1 MSTVGDEAAARMA
14 YWCSTTDAGGVGY
27 DQATREEIR
36 DLSYIST
43 PRLTGAVDSDC
54 SAMVAAACNLGL
66 RAAGVVPAGTP
77 DNDARLLP
85 ASTWT
90 GSMRAELEARGW
102 REIHWDD
109 SAMTPDGGFRR
120 GDVVLSSGAEGGVGH
135 VAMVVDDKPTN
146 PTLAEAWIDENGDIT
161 GGAVGD
167 QTGSETRLVSYSA
180 HIYTQ
185 RGAWTSC
192 HRYAG
197 AEATPAPAPA
207 PSASSSSAPS
217 GGKPGPL
224 LGVDISN
231 WQAGINLGAVNPD
244 FVIVKVTQDAGSYA
258 TTNQLHA
265 AQIEQALA
273 LGRPTGVYH
282 YVGGGNGGT
291 TEDACAEADRFLAAV
306 RATGHAG
313 DVFYAID
320 WEAKENSAWG
330 NTGYLSVIVA
340 RVQTATGKPVLL
352 YASSSS
358 FPWQVAQ
365 DYGCVPWVAQYADSE
380 PTGWDANP
388 WSDGTWNPDG
398 RMHQYTGWGR
408 VPGYD
413 DDLDLNVWHASEA
426 ALRALA
432 PSGGPTVARSAAP
445 APAAPARPTTADGQ
459 EPLDVDG
466 EWGSRTVA
474 RFQQVMGTP
483 IDGVLDDDG
492 STCIEAFQR
501 YLNTVVS
508 AHDQD
513 VLNGS
518 SPLVVDGVDGENT
531 WRVFQYLVWCWHP
544 EYVPDGWDW
553 GDWIDGVDGPAT
565 VMALQRALNVS
576 TAGTGRL
583 W

>member
-120 GDVVLSSGAEGGVGH
+120 GDVVMSSGAEGGVGH
-135 VAMVVDDKPTN
+135 VAMVVDDNPTN

-192 HRYAG
+192 HRYEG
-197 AEATPAPAPA
+197 ST
-207 PSASSSSAPS
+207 SSAPS
-217 GGKPGPL
+217 VPAPAASSSAGKPGPL

-258 TTNQLHA
+258 TTNQLYA
-265 AQIEQALA
+265 EQIEQALA
-273 LGRPTGVYH
+273 LGRPTGAYH

-291 TEDACAEADRFLAAV
+291 TEDAVAEADRFLAAV

-358 FPWQVAQ
+358 YPWQVAQ
-365 DYGCVPWVAQYADSE
+365 DYGCVPWVAQYASDD
-380 PTGWDANP
+380 PTGWDTSP
-388 WSDGTWNPDG
+388 WSDGSWNPEG

-408 VPGYD
+408 VPGYA

-432 PSGGPTVARSAAP
+432 PSGGAVAARSAAP
-445 APAAPARPTTADGQ
+445 AASASAPARPTAADGQ
-459 EPLDVDG
+459 ELLDVDG

-474 RFQQVMGTP
+474 RSATP
-483 IDGVLDDDG
+483 IQKVL
-492 STCIEAFQR
+492 
-501 YLNTVVS
+501 L
-508 AHDQD
+508 
-513 VLNGS
+513 L
-518 SPLVVDGVDGENT
+518 
-531 WRVFQYLVWCWHP
+531 
-544 EYVPDGWDW
+544 
-553 GDWIDGVDGPAT
+553 
-565 VMALQRALNVS
+565 
-576 TAGTGRL
+576 
-583 W
+583 